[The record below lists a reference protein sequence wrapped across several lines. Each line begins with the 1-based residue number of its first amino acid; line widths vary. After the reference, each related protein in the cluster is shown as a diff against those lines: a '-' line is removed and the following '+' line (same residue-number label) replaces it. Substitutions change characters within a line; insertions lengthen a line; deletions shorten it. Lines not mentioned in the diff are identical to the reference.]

1 MIDPFARVRPTAGQP
16 LLGLSILLVEDSH
29 VAGEAIRVM
38 CLRSG
43 ARLRRASS
51 LAAADRHLCTWA
63 PRVVIVD
70 IGLPDGSGLGLIRRL
85 DGAGTRVDALI
96 GLSGDPDMQEAAIA
110 AGADGF
116 LAKPLPSLAALQ
128 EGILSCLPPEARPL
142 GLRALDGTAVPTDDA
157 ALVDDLVRAAAL
169 LDSPFDALTE
179 DYIARFLAGVAATV
193 GDRELGTAAADNLRT
208 PTPAA
213 RARLSGML
221 GERLAMRRAG

>member
-1 MIDPFARVRPTAGQP
+1 MIDPFARMRPTSGQP

-51 LAAADRHLCTWA
+51 LAAAERHLRAWA

-70 IGLPDGSGLGLIRRL
+70 IGLPDGSGTGLIRRL
-85 DGAGTRVDALI
+85 NGANPRVEALI
-96 GLSGDPDMQEAAIA
+96 GLSGDPEAEAAARA

-116 LAKPLPSLAALQ
+116 LSKPLSSLAALQ
-128 EGILSCLPPEARPL
+128 EGILACLPPEARPR
-142 GLRALDGTAVPTDDA
+142 GLRALDPAQVPMDEA
-157 ALVDDLVRAAAL
+157 ALLSDLARAAAL
-169 LDSPFDALTE
+169 LDTPFDALTE
-179 DYIARFLAGVAATV
+179 EYIARFLAGVAATV
-193 GDRELGTAAADNLRT
+193 GDRELGGAADNLRT
-208 PTPAA
+208 PTPDA

-221 GERLAMRRAG
+221 GERLSMRRAG